1 MIHCIKGL
9 VKQIN
14 HNSMLI
20 KTMFQLSKITFF
32 LQEADEL
39 TDVKDHP
46 SQGSRGIDQ
55 KGNCPH
61 TQESLETMQSCF
73 HNVLCGAVKNKSL
86 VVLRKD
92 RALSD
97 LQPG

>member
-39 TDVKDHP
+39 TDVKTL
-46 SQGSRGIDQ
+46 Q
-55 KGNCPH
+55 
-61 TQESLETMQSCF
+61 
-73 HNVLCGAVKNKSL
+73 A
-86 VVLRKD
+86 KD
-92 RALSD
+92 
-97 LQPG
+97 PEV